1 MDLNY
6 NIDNVREL
14 LTDITD
20 NKFVNDKGRLPNK
33 KDKYTKIK
41 EDCRYIDLY
50 NFLKVEYIEKEQ
62 GIKYLIKYKNLN
74 VTYSILRTIILK
86 SDLGLHTPNV
96 ITDHLR
102 NIRSINAN
110 KQLIEHSGFF
120 SHEAQKNTHD
130 KIRGLQGYYFNSTLN
145 KYVWLRSSW
154 EYIYAKWLNSHNIK
168 WDVECKTFV
177 LNNESYR
184 PDFFI
189 FDDDDNLVSI
199 VEVKGYWKNRLHKY
213 YELKQLHPELDL
225 SLITDISPYT
235 YNYKKDKNTW
245 KSLRKLELNE

>member
-1 MDLNY
+1 M
-6 NIDNVREL
+6 
-14 LTDITD
+14 
-20 NKFVNDKGRLPNK
+20 
-33 KDKYTKIK
+33 
-41 EDCRYIDLY
+41 
-50 NFLKVEYIEKEQ
+50 
-62 GIKYLIKYKNLN
+62 
-74 VTYSILRTIILK
+74 
-86 SDLGLHTPNV
+86 HTPNV

-110 KQLIEHSGFF
+110 KQLIERSGFF

-130 KIRGLQGYYFNSTLN
+130 KIRGLQGYYFNSTLD

-177 LNNESYR
+177 LSNESYR

-189 FDDDDNLVSI
+189 FDDDNNLVSI
-199 VEVKGYWKNRLHKY
+199 VEVKGYWRNRLHKY
-213 YELKQLHPELDL
+213 YELKQLHPGLNL